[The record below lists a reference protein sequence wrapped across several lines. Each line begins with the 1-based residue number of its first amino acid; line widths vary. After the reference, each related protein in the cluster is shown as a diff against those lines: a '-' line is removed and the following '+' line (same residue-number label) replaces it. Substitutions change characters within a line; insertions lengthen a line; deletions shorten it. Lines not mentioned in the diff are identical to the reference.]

1 MFGLEKAETKNL
13 PPIDPKFY
21 AKYLL
26 KSGSTIEKRELLG
39 SLKSKLVLKDKIII
53 LGEE

>member
-1 MFGLEKAETKNL
+1 MLGKDKMEAKNI
-13 PPIDPKFY
+13 PSIDPKSY

-39 SLKSKLVLKDKIII
+39 SLKSGLILKDKI
-53 LGEE
+53 LELKK